1 MHSIRIIGPGRAGTS
16 LAAALSA
23 RGWAFAGFLGRHDDL
38 SGAARGVDVLVVA
51 TPDDAIAE
59 VAAIVDPVDT
69 TTVVHLSGSLG
80 LDALAPHPRRAAVHP
95 LVPLPNGEVGA
106 ARLASGVSFAV
117 AGAPVAREMVDC
129 LGGRTVE
136 VADEDRAAYH
146 ATACMAA
153 NHVVAL
159 LGQVER
165 VAASVGLDL
174 ESFLPLTRAAVDDV
188 AALGASAALTGPAR
202 RGDWATLSR
211 HLDALPESE
220 RAGYQAGAALATRL
234 AQAGEPA
241 TPHTD
246 RAERNL
252 EHPDDARVGHDGPR
266 RCAGRRSCRR
276 PSRTGGSRKRP
287 PPWMSSSLQPPAARS
302 SMRPAP
308 PTRPSGSCRPWAR
321 STPATCLCSS
331 GPVPSAGSSP

>member
-23 RGWAFAGFLGRHDDL
+23 RGWDFAGFLGRRDDL
-38 SGAARGVDVLVVA
+38 SGAARGVDVLVLA

-59 VAAIVDPVDT
+59 VAAAVEPVPT
-69 TTVVHLSGSLG
+69 TAVVHLSGSLG
-80 LDALAPHPRRAAVHP
+80 LHVLAPHPRPACLHP
-95 LVPLPNGEVGA
+95 LVPLPNATVGA
-106 ARLASGVSFAV
+106 ARLRSGVTFAV
-117 AGAPVAREMVDC
+117 AGDQVARAIVDS
-129 LGGRTVE
+129 LGGRVVE

-146 ATACMAA
+146 AAACIAA

-188 AALGASAALTGPAR
+188 AALGPGAALTGPAL

-211 HLDALPESE
+211 HLDALPEGE

-234 AQAGEPA
+234 VQ
-241 TPHTD
+241 TD
-246 RAERNL
+246 REDER
-252 EHPDDARVGHDGPR
+252 
-266 RCAGRRSCRR
+266 AGV
-276 PSRTGGSRKRP
+276 
-287 PPWMSSSLQPPAARS
+287 PAA
-302 SMRPAP
+302 
-308 PTRPSGSCRPWAR
+308 
-321 STPATCLCSS
+321 
-331 GPVPSAGSSP
+331 V